1 MTELALHITKAS
13 GQQVPFD
20 IKKFQRSL
28 ENSGAGQEIIDQVT
42 QHILDEITDS
52 TTTKQLYKKAYT
64 YLKKISGAVAAR
76 YSLKKA
82 IMDLGPSGYPFE
94 KFVGELLK
102 YQDYQ
107 VEVGRII
114 KGFCVNHEIDVI
126 AIKND
131 KKIMVE
137 CKFHSDQSRKTDVK
151 IPLYTH
157 SRFQD
162 IRKQWRKQ
170 KDPSIRFYQEWL
182 VTNTRFTDD
191 ASTFGNCAGLKLI
204 SWDYPNQGSLKQRI
218 SLSGLH
224 PVTCLT
230 SLSGSEKNS
239 LLEMDIVLCAQL
251 CKNENVLQKLKINN
265 SRQAKIMKEAREIC
279 QIT

>member
-20 IKKFQRSL
+20 LKKFQRSL
-28 ENSGAGQEIIDQVT
+28 ENSGAGKEIIDQVT
-42 QHILDEITDS
+42 QYILDEITDS
-52 TTTKQLYKKAYT
+52 TTTKQLYKKAYNH
-64 YLKKISGAVAAR
+64 LKKISGSVASR

-102 YQDYQ
+102 YQDNQ

-126 AIKND
+126 AIKNN

-151 IPLYTH
+151 VPLYIH

-204 SWDYPNQGSLKQRI
+204 SWDYPKKGSLKQRI
-218 SLSGLH
+218 SISGLH
-224 PVTCLT
+224 PVTCLA
-230 SLSGSEKNS
+230 SLTGSEKTS
-239 LLEMDIVLCAQL
+239 LLDMDIVLRAQL
-251 CKNENVLQKLKINN
+251 CENQNVLKKLKINE
-265 SRQAKIMKEAREIC
+265 SRQAKVMKEAREVC